1 MPAINKEK
9 LIIMPI
15 NKFTWLSKS
24 AIDIMKISKLI
35 APATFLSIGLSLGN
49 VVIAG
54 QKQKLPFIGTRYFN
68 FMGGT
73 GTNQAIT
80 IDKNGKTTISK
91 NFHGTFHGTVS
102 TGVVYQGKFSNPI
115 TINDRGIIIYK
126 YLFKENKIYILD
138 KDGKIEKD
146 CRREGEICEAGLSK
160 DD

>member
-1 MPAINKEK
+1 MPT
-9 LIIMPI
+9 
-15 NKFTWLSKS
+15 NKFTWLSRY

-35 APATFLSIGLSLGN
+35 ASATLLSIGLLSGN
-49 VVIAG
+49 GVLAG

-73 GTNQAIT
+73 GTNQSIT

-91 NFHGTFHGTVS
+91 FFHGTFHGTGS

-115 TINDRGIIIYK
+115 TINYYGDIYK
-126 YLFKENKIYILD
+126 YLFKDNNIYILD

-146 CRREGEICEAGLSK
+146 CRREGEICEAGLDVRSP
-160 DD
+160 